1 MFTIITPYVFDEEI
15 AEFKNNLPWGV
26 PALIEKDTSGIGPDL
41 MYQKLWNSC
50 DTDVFIMHNDMSP
63 HPKAEDWHEDI
74 LEYIERYPE
83 AGILGLKLLYPHTW
97 NGKEIIEC
105 AGGKFKSD
113 GNPDHYGSGLEL
125 FSHQM
130 FKEVEADEGQ
140 YDKVREVAWYT
151 FGGIYIRREV
161 LDQIGDFDPRYKW
174 SYNRDVDYSLEVR
187 KAGWKI
193 YQLPIPMYH
202 FQSKDVKR
210 IRTQEI
216 INAEHYNLYVLKEK
230 WKDSDLYKTVDRI
243 VSDEI

>member
-1 MFTIITPYVFDEEI
+1 LFTIITPYVFDEEI
-15 AEFKNNLPWGV
+15 AEFKENLPWGV

-63 HPKAEDWHEDI
+63 HPEAEDWHEDI
-74 LEYIERYPE
+74 LEYVEKYPE

-97 NGKEIIEC
+97 NGKSIIEC
-105 AGGKFKSD
+105 AGGKFKED
-113 GNPDHYGSGLEL
+113 GSPDHYGSGLEL
-125 FSHQM
+125 FSQQT

-140 YDKVREVAWYT
+140 YNKVREVAWYT

-161 LDQIGDFDPRYKW
+161 LDQVGDFDPRYIW

-216 INAEHYNLYVLKEK
+216 IQAEHYNLQILKEK
-230 WKDSDLYKTVDRI
+230 WKDSDLYKTVDKVI
-243 VSDEI
+243 TDEI